1 MNTLKTINQERESRI
16 SFLRQPDNSIV
27 KEFTD
32 TVLNQED
39 NTTQRR
45 LNDAWDYALSLD
57 YHHPG
62 QSKEVYLAHPMRVA
76 KLYSQ
81 VVRPMDVTGVIT
93 AMLHN
98 VKEVSDVSDD
108 ELLSSVGEDVANAI
122 STLTVER
129 EIQWDA
135 AYKNSYYK
143 KIESSQLFTQR
154 VKILDKLDNLFLLC
168 LNSSEEIR
176 KRYLDE
182 IEKWVL
188 PMTKKSLPELYDY
201 MGEIIINN
209 RRIGYRPL

>member
-1 MNTLKTINQERESRI
+1 MLETIEKERASRL
-16 SFLRQPDNSIV
+16 SFLRKPDDSIV
-27 KEFTD
+27 RVFAD
-32 TVLNQED
+32 TVLRQED
-39 NTTQRR
+39 DTTQRR

-76 KLYSQ
+76 MLYSQ
-81 VVRPMDVTGVIT
+81 SVRPMDTTGVIT

-98 VKEVSDVSDD
+98 VKEVSDIPDD

-122 STLTVER
+122 FTLTVER

-135 AYKNSYYK
+135 AYKNSYYE
-143 KIESSQLFTQR
+143 KIESSQPFTHR

-168 LNSSEEIR
+168 LNPSDEIR
-176 KRYLDE
+176 ERYLNE

-201 MGEIIINN
+201 MCELVIDN
-209 RRIGYRPL
+209 RHIGYQPL